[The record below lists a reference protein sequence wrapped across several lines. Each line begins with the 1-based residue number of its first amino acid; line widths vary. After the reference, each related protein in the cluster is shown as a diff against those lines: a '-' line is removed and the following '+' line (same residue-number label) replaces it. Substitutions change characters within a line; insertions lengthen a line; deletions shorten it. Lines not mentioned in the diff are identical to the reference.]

1 MLRPQQGPVLRHR
14 SLRQELQLTLGCRRW
29 KRELWGFHTHRR
41 RLELRLRRCRQE
53 LRTSRWSGLGSAGT
67 LAGGSSSVPGGEVGS
82 VNNNGNNNNNWGEV
96 GCVRQTISSHCD
108 GYRQLRCLL
117 DLRQDEPISQ
127 NPPISR
133 VTQPANLSQPPLSLS
148 GEKEGWA
155 RGKSFIK
162 PLEGLCAS
170 CHLPEGLVSW
180 LGLPPWYG
188 MVWHGGRPNNQSGS

>member
-1 MLRPQQGPVLRHR
+1 MLRHR

-127 NPPISR
+127 NPPDIACHPTSQL
-133 VTQPANLSQPPLSLS
+133 VTNTAVFV
-148 GEKEGWA
+148 GRK
-155 RGKSFIK
+155 
-162 PLEGLCAS
+162 
-170 CHLPEGLVSW
+170 
-180 LGLPPWYG
+180 
-188 MVWHGGRPNNQSGS
+188 GGVGTWQIFY

>member
-67 LAGGSSSVPGGEVGS
+67 LAGGSSSQPGGEVG
-82 VNNNGNNNNNWGEV
+82 
-96 GCVRQTISSHCD
+96 CVKQTISSQCND

-117 DLRQDEPISQ
+117 DLRRRM
-127 NPPISR
+127 SR
-133 VTQPANLSQPPLSLS
+133 SHKIRPRLRDVTPANLSQPHCLCR
-148 GEKEGWA
+148 EKSQRRFVGA
-155 RGKSFIK
+155 CRQIF
-162 PLEGLCAS
+162 
-170 CHLPEGLVSW
+170 
-180 LGLPPWYG
+180 Y
-188 MVWHGGRPNNQSGS
+188 